1 MTDPIAS
8 AALSAPPPEVANSA
22 ASAASAASPSST
34 ASTAGPQAAS
44 PSRFEPGETRMFA
57 HMMQGVQA
65 PPSALAAPS
74 ALGDAARSLAAQLSG
89 NTRSM
94 EDMRK
99 SMLES
104 IDFSDPIKT
113 MFVMTDHA
121 MEANMMFARMHIS
134 TGLASAATSLFG
146 GLLKNQQ

>member
-8 AALSAPPPEVANSA
+8 AAVGAPPPEAA
-22 ASAASAASPSST
+22 ASATSQVA
-34 ASTAGPQAAS
+34 QAAQQS
-44 PSRFEPGETRMFA
+44 EGPPRFEPGETRMFA
-57 HMMQGVQA
+57 NMMQGAQ
-65 PPSALAAPS
+65 PPSGTAAPS
-74 ALGDAARSLAAQLSG
+74 AIGDAAKSLAAQLSG
-89 NTRSM
+89 NVRSI

-104 IDFSDPIKT
+104 IDFADPIKT

-146 GLLKNQQ
+146 SLLKNQQ

>member
-8 AALSAPPPEVANSA
+8 AAVSAPPEVA
-22 ASAASAASPSST
+22 ASAASHPAQQ
-34 ASTAGPQAAS
+34 GAS

-57 HMMQGVQA
+57 NMMQGVQA
-65 PPSALAAPS
+65 PAGTSAPS
-74 ALGDAARSLAAQLSG
+74 AIGDAAKSLAAQLSG
-89 NTRSM
+89 NVRSM

-104 IDFSDPIKT
+104 IDFADPIKT
-113 MFVMTDHA
+113 MFMMTDHA